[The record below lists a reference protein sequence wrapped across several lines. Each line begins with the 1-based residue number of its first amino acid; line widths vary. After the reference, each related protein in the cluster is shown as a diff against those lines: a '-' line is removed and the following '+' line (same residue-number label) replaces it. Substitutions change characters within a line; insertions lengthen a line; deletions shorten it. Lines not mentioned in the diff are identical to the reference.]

1 MNPRYRLVETGV
13 GYVGIVIT
21 ARGLRRVLLPRRSAA
36 ALKRDICDEFPDA
49 REDRTLMPKLAR
61 DFRRYFSG
69 EPVEFDV
76 PLDWSGCPDF
86 EVDVWRAC
94 RAIPY
99 GKTKS
104 YKSLAERVG
113 RPGGARA
120 VGMAMSH
127 NPFPLIVPCHRVLK
141 SDGSLGGY
149 SGPGGVAFKRRLLEM
164 EAATA

>member
-1 MNPRYRLVETGV
+1 MSARYRIVHTCA
-13 GYVGIVIT
+13 GYVGIVVT
-21 ARGLRRVLLPRRSAA
+21 DRGVRRVFLPRRSAA
-36 ALKRDICDEFPDA
+36 AMKRDIRSSFPDA
-49 REDRTLMPKLAR
+49 IEDADLMPKLAR
-61 DFRRYFSG
+61 DLDRYFEG
-69 EPVEFDV
+69 KPVQFDV

-99 GKTKS
+99 GETGS
-104 YKSLAERVG
+104 YKLLAERVG

-127 NPFPLIVPCHRVLK
+127 NPFPLIVPCHRVVK

-149 SGPGGVAFKRRLLEM
+149 SGPGGVAFKQRLLEL
-164 EAATA
+164 EGAAR